1 MDHTRKSRRPI
12 GKFCE
17 LTDATWVIGAELE
30 RSQMKR
36 EDDRERADAL
46 SGPCCAC
53 TRAVVIASTL
63 RDGQDAVDPG
73 LETLICTEQDQLA
86 DVLAELCPVLLPRLT
101 RESCIEQVQ
110 PAREEECSNSDMLST
125 MARSCTLYI
134 PAQLPSVHSL
144 IKCSTC
150 SYPH

>member
-1 MDHTRKSRRPI
+1 MDHTREAEGSRS
-12 GKFCE
+12 FCE

-63 RDGQDAVDPG
+63 RDGQDAVD
-73 LETLICTEQDQLA
+73 QA
-86 DVLAELCPVLLPRLT
+86 WKR
-101 RESCIEQVQ
+101 
-110 PAREEECSNSDMLST
+110 
-125 MARSCTLYI
+125 
-134 PAQLPSVHSL
+134 
-144 IKCSTC
+144 
-150 SYPH
+150 